1 MSALEL
7 SQELGKEKLLT
18 IDGFRVGVT
27 VLDAKRAYGNTRF
40 QVAVIDGEGTA
51 WVDSTRLQDREES

>member
-18 IDGFRVGVT
+18 IDGFQVGVT

-40 QVAVIDGEGTA
+40 QVAVIDGAGTA
-51 WVDSTRLQDREES
+51 WVDSTRLQDREEA